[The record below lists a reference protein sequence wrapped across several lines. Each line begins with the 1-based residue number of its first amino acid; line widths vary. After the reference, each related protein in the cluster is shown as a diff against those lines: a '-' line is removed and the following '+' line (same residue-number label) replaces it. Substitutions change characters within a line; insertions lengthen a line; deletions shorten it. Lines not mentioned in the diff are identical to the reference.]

1 MTVTESIFTKL
12 SLAGQGIVKT
22 SYTEY
27 HKNPTKGLVT
37 DTMSQIDRCAGVFL
51 FLFCEE
57 LTLFIPPPPSTSS
70 VFRVQNGGPIP
81 VLPVPVSHPSAR
93 IDICRSNSH

>member
-57 LTLFIPPPPSTSS
+57 LTLFIPPPLHVQCVSCTKWRTDSSVTSS
-70 VFRVQNGGPIP
+70 SQSPI
-81 VLPVPVSHPSAR
+81 R
-93 IDICRSNSH
+93 